1 VRLIENQPTAEGDK
15 PLKDCVIADC
25 GELLPGQGGALVFL
39 FMYAADAISLSAAG
53 MCLAVLQATVS
64 RLTRRIPSRCSPKT
78 ARTFPRSPP
87 RLRCV
92 RCNAMLEMA
101 RASIVAVSIQ
111 RVVCAS
117 GQTAAKIRE
126 IGNDRFK
133 ENKFAEAV
141 AKYDKCL
148 RYLQEEFPS
157 PDEEKQ
163 LKEARLPVLL
173 NRAAC
178 QVVS

>member
-1 VRLIENQPTAEGDK
+1 M
-15 PLKDCVIADC
+15 C
-25 GELLPGQGGALVFL
+25 
-39 FMYAADAISLSAAG
+39 AI
-53 MCLAVLQATVS
+53 
-64 RLTRRIPSRCSPKT
+64 
-78 ARTFPRSPP
+78 
-87 RLRCV
+87 
-92 RCNAMLEMA
+92 
-101 RASIVAVSIQ
+101 
-111 RVVCAS
+111 

-148 RYLQEEFPS
+148 RYLTEEFPS

-178 QVVS
+178 QVVLDALPEVARVSCSSITSFTCGVSGAGVQLKLKRNDLVSCTLPSRVTVSSSVL